1 MAEYVVKSGDTLGAI
16 AKSLGVDDWRDLYVN
31 GTPAGETDPRALPI
45 GATITTEE
53 GEGDGGSDDGGEPK
67 PGAEQPEALPAG
79 VKLVKMGNRYR
90 AVWDLG
96 DNLGWA
102 WYDIS
107 PEQLDNVYDTKTPAP
122 HFTVANEGQFEAK
135 FGNNYWGN
143 ASEINLKAETPWEDL
158 KERIFNQFGYVP
170 GFDEP
175 EIRRLL
181 IQAFYEDWNQNQW
194 LAQYR
199 NTDYYNQ
206 TTAQERKWAGLSEAE
221 KNQAVESQA
230 YALLADYQR
239 MWGTPLEAGN
249 EAIQEA
255 AFRIASG
262 QMTYD
267 EWEFETKRAAASEEG
282 TPEWRR
288 VQDELEAQRE
298 HGNEIENLTSFAEAQ
313 WRAWVGPAAI
323 PTSFASRWGQ
333 QLASGEASEADLQ
346 QYLKDIANGR
356 WQFKPENVTWEDWA
370 APYKQEIRET
380 LELGS
385 LDDSDPLLKNI
396 LNQDLTGVDLDQV
409 IRQDR
414 RFRSTR
420 RMYGE
425 LANRAEEVGR
435 MFGFVS

>member
-1 MAEYVVKSGDTLGAI
+1 MATYTVKKGDTLGRI
-16 AKSLGVDDWRDLYVN
+16 AASLGVDDWRDLYVN

-53 GEGDGGSDDGGEPK
+53 GEGDDEGGEPK
-67 PGAEQPEALPAG
+67 PGAKQPEALPRSA
-79 VKLVKMGNRYR
+79 KLVKVGNTYR
-90 AVWDLG
+90 VVWNLG
-96 DNLGWA
+96 GNLGWA
-102 WYDIS
+102 WYNIS
-107 PEQLDNVYDTKTPAP
+107 AEQLENVYDTKTPSP
-122 HFTVANEGQFEAK
+122 HFTVANVGQFEAQ

-143 ASEINLKAETPWEDL
+143 ASEINLKAETPWQDL
-158 KERIFNQFGYVP
+158 QERIFNQFGYVP
-170 GFDEP
+170 GFDKP

-181 IQAFYEDWNQNQW
+181 IQAYFEDWNQNQW
-194 LAQYR
+194 LAEYR
-199 NTDYYNQ
+199 GTDYYDQ

-221 KNQAVESQA
+221 KQQAIAEQA
-230 YALLADYQR
+230 YGLLASYER
-239 MWGTPLEAGN
+239 AWGTQLDFDN
-249 EAIQEA
+249 QAIQEA
-255 AFRIASG
+255 AFKIASG
-262 QMTYD
+262 QITLD

-288 VQDELEAQRE
+288 IQDELEASRE
-298 HGNEIENLTSFAEAQ
+298 HGNEIENLSSFAEAQ
-313 WRAWVGPAAI
+313 WRAWVGPVALPAG
-323 PTSFASRWGQ
+323 FADRWGQ

-356 WQFKPENVTWEDWA
+356 WQFKPENVTWEDWS

-385 LDDSDPLLKNI
+385 LDDADPLLKNI
-396 LNQDLTGVDLDQV
+396 LNQDLTGVDLDSV

-425 LANRAEEVGR
+425 LSNTVEDMGR
-435 MFGFVS
+435 RFGFIA